1 MCKYYIF
8 FLFLFL
14 SRLSSAQRLHAVYE
28 YIPSAMATFKE
39 AVYYDGTVKIAV
51 RDSMPIR
58 KQELNKDADDEEV
71 ASSFSI
77 TIGSGKRY
85 NRVVIHQNKTD
96 QQLETRSIQGVNY
109 LVTDKFPALVW
120 NTDYTDVDTLGKHVC
135 HKATASYRGTTLVAY
150 YTNDIPVPV
159 GPSKF
164 GGLPG
169 LIVMLYNESAN
180 PNYWYLKEVNYPYTG
195 DIPVNDK
202 YIQSLPKLSLEEF
215 VKKDDQFNEEQMRIM
230 YSKMPMMEG
239 VSVEKQKV
247 RGSVEHEYEWEHQ

>member
-120 NTDYTDVDTLGKHVC
+120 NTDYTDVD
-135 HKATASYRGTTLVAY
+135 
-150 YTNDIPVPV
+150 P
-159 GPSKF
+159 
-164 GGLPG
+164 
-169 LIVMLYNESAN
+169 
-180 PNYWYLKEVNYPYTG
+180 
-195 DIPVNDK
+195 
-202 YIQSLPKLSLEEF
+202 
-215 VKKDDQFNEEQMRIM
+215 
-230 YSKMPMMEG
+230 
-239 VSVEKQKV
+239 
-247 RGSVEHEYEWEHQ
+247 